1 MGPMSRQDPPPSEDD
16 EEAGVDPAAGDWG
29 PASTAP
35 GPANP
40 DFALPER
47 PTGNPYLGSLPVPAT
62 ADGAPAGRAPRGG
75 RAPRA
80 RRRRTAGILLI
91 TVAAALILTAVGI
104 GGYPFYTDLQ
114 AARHQKA
121 LQALFAKEQAASG
134 ASRLKLLQEYE
145 NRQFATGG
153 VLTRIVIPAI
163 NVDSIVVQ
171 GTSEQALAVGAGH
184 YPQTPLPGEV
194 GNVGIAGHR
203 TMNGHP
209 FADLDKLVPGNTIL
223 LETPFDTYTYRV
235 MPAFDGHANPWIV
248 SPTDWSVVLFP
259 TQEKLLTLTT
269 CNPKGQDSQRL
280 VARAQLVSA
289 QQA

>member
-1 MGPMSRQDPPPSEDD
+1 MSRQDPLLPGDD
-16 EEAGVDPAAGDWG
+16 EETRGGTSGDGWGGPSSTTPGPPESDSVASELPAA
-29 PASTAP
+29 
-35 GPANP
+35 
-40 DFALPER
+40 
-47 PTGNPYLGSLPVPAT
+47 NPYLASLPDRRSGAAGSRPVSGR
-62 ADGAPAGRAPRGG
+62 GAPRT
-75 RAPRA
+75 
-80 RRRRTAGILLI
+80 RRRRSRRTAGILLI
-91 TVAAALILTAVGI
+91 TVAAALILTAVGV

-134 ASRLKLLQEYE
+134 NSRLKLLQEYE

-153 VLTRIVIPAI
+153 ILTRIVIPALS
-163 NVDSIVVQ
+163 VDSIVVQ

-209 FADLDKLVPGNTIL
+209 FADLDKLSPGDTIL

-235 MPAFDGHANPWIV
+235 LPAFGGHANPWVV
-248 SPTDWSVVLFP
+248 SPTDWSVILFP

-280 VARAQLVSA
+280 VVRAQLAST